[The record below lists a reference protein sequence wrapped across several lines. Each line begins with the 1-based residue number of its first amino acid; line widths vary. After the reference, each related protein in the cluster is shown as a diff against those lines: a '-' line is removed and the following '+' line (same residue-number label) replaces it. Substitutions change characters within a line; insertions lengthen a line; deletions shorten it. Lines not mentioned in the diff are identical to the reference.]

1 MVKLTLERKEK
12 EKEQRRNAIVD
23 AAQELFFA
31 KPYDEIT
38 IEAIAEKAQLAKG
51 TVYLYFESKEDLHI
65 AVALRGTKILN
76 EMLKEKKGAGKN
88 GLEKAFA
95 TGEAYYEFYKRY
107 PQFFRLLIEAESK
120 LALSPDTLNIKEL
133 ADFASGNFRE
143 VLDAV
148 VEGIKDG
155 SVKPTLDPMLTAV
168 FLIQS
173 TRSMIRLPPGFEM
186 FLKQAGADKDATLK
200 FTLEA
205 LRQSLQNTS
214 DKKSEAST

>member
-1 MVKLTLERKEK
+1 MTLERKEK
-12 EKEQRRNAIVD
+12 EKKQRRNTIID
-23 AAQELFFA
+23 AAQALFFA

-38 IEAIAEKAQLAKG
+38 IEAIAERAQLAKG
-51 TVYLYFESKEDLHI
+51 TVYLYFESKEDLYL
-65 AVALRGTKILN
+65 AVALRGARILN
-76 EMLKEKKGAGKN
+76 QMFKEKTRGKKN

-107 PQFFRLLIEAESK
+107 PHYFQTLLEAENMLASCSDNSSMQELVK
-120 LALSPDTLNIKEL
+120 LAN
-133 ADFASGNFRE
+133 GNFEE
-143 VLDAV
+143 VLNAV

-155 SVKPTLDPMLTAV
+155 SIKPSLDPLLTAV

-186 FLKQAGADKDATLK
+186 FLARAGADKDATLK

-205 LRQSLQNTS
+205 LRLSLQNTQNQ
-214 DKKSEAST
+214 KVGGA